1 MYYYVEWKYSSKST
15 SQGLIDL
22 SSDIDII
29 RATQSSNILRT
40 VGTSLSAM
48 QGKSKLLRNVVVVNQ
63 GEGKATLDGLCSSAL
78 SEVNLTRHDARHL
91 CTRLPTYT
99 RAPFLRGFMI
109 SLHQSNECIQST
121 RRVTAITGGLGGIGI
136 LVGKSRLHSGSSL
149 NTLLSRSG
157 RTCKA
162 DFASMCSPSVYGL
175 VKVACCDATTKEY
188 ISCVHN
194 LRRFLQFLSGV
205 QSFETDILHASGE
218 LHDATFDHQT
228 SLSLSKVLAPKM
240 VYADAVQ
247 SLVSLLPNLNTVFFS
262 SISVILASPGQT
274 NYTAANSYLDALA
287 STARLRGY
295 RATSLQWGAWEA
307 SDGMADGFQILKRN
321 LKG

>member
-1 MYYYVEWKYSSKST
+1 MKEKPHWT
-15 SQGLIDL
+15 
-22 SSDIDII
+22 
-29 RATQSSNILRT
+29 
-40 VGTSLSAM
+40 
-48 QGKSKLLRNVVVVNQ
+48 
-63 GEGKATLDGLCSSAL
+63 GLCSSAL

-136 LVGKSRLHSGSSL
+136 LVGKSRLHSGNSL

-157 RTCKA
+157 RTCKGA

-205 QSFETDILHASGE
+205 QSFETDILHASGRSYTMQ
-218 LHDATFDHQT
+218 LLIIKHRSRCQSPRSKNGMPMLCRAWT
-228 SLSLSKVLAPKM
+228 SLVPA
-240 VYADAVQ
+240 
-247 SLVSLLPNLNTVFFS
+247 
-262 SISVILASPGQT
+262 
-274 NYTAANSYLDALA
+274 
-287 STARLRGY
+287 
-295 RATSLQWGAWEA
+295 
-307 SDGMADGFQILKRN
+307 
-321 LKG
+321 